1 MIETKFKESELGPI
15 PYDWEESK
23 ICDTFLLR
31 SNNTLSRDKLNYY
44 YTDGIRNIHYGD
56 ILTIFGPFV
65 TPKCKL
71 PFINSESISNFD
83 HLYNG
88 DIIVA
93 DTAEDE
99 TVGKAT
105 EIVNFAGEKV
115 VAGLHTIVLRPIASF
130 APIFLG
136 YLFNSNYYHKAL
148 IPHMQGTKVTSIS
161 KKAILSTSI
170 CFPPSISEQER
181 IAEALSDVDALIK
194 ELDALIEKKRMV
206 LKATM
211 QDLLT
216 ARRRLP
222 GFSEPWKTIKLANE
236 GISFSGLTGKSAND
250 FGKGKG
256 LFVTFVNVIY
266 NTIINPNLFQKVDIR
281 PGENQNNV
289 IIGDILF
296 NTSSE
301 TPEEVG
307 MCSMVNI
314 DLPNLYLNSFCF
326 GYRIKSNNLD
336 PLFLAY
342 LLRSAIGR
350 DIMTELAQGS
360 TRFNLPKKKFLKTNI
375 SIPTSLTEQQA
386 IAEIL
391 SDMDSEIAELEKKKE
406 KYTSIRQGMMQ
417 QLLTGKIRLI

>member
-194 ELDALIEKKRMV
+194 ELDALIHKKRMV

-222 GFSEPWKTIKLANE
+222 GFSEPWKEVKLGDLVNIHSGDTITAQQFVTNGHFPVYGAN
-236 GISFSGLTGKSAND
+236 GIRGKYNSFNLDGEFILIGRVGALCGNIHIS
-250 FGKGKG
+250 KGKVWASEHTLVCYPHSIN
-256 LFVTFVNVIY
+256 LFSPVFLAHILERMNLIQYSGASAQPVIAS
-266 NTIINPNLFQKVDIR
+266 NKLKPLLIRMPNL
-281 PGENQNNV
+281 
-289 IIGDILF
+289 
-296 NTSSE
+296 S
-301 TPEEVG
+301 
-307 MCSMVNI
+307 
-314 DLPNLYLNSFCF
+314 
-326 GYRIKSNNLD
+326 
-336 PLFLAY
+336 
-342 LLRSAIGR
+342 
-350 DIMTELAQGS
+350 
-360 TRFNLPKKKFLKTNI
+360 
-375 SIPTSLTEQQA
+375 EQQA

-391 SDMDSEIAELEKKKE
+391 SDMDAEIAELEKKKE